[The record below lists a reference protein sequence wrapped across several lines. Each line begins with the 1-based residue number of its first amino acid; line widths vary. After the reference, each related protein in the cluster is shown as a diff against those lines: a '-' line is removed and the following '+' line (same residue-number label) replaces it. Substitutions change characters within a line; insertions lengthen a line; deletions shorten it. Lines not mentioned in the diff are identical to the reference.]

1 MRLTS
6 FFRRRR
12 YCCWAQVASVCVV
25 AVRTYV
31 KNQNDTNLHVNKSK
45 YPMKL
50 LKWALPL
57 ARAAT
62 LFLPK
67 EQIDYKYV
75 LIRSGLK
82 THESAPFSVR
92 YSTERFFHT
101 HKP

>member
-31 KNQNDTNLHVNKSK
+31 KNQNDSNLHVNKSK

-82 THESAPFSVR
+82 THESATFSVR